1 LVEIVQAVTDAT
13 AGRPAIDGR
22 IRRNAMGGFKRLIDG
37 RMGVGAVRAGFACLQ
52 DAKAAQ

>member
-1 LVEIVQAVTDAT
+1 VGSDAT

-37 RMGVGAVRAGFACLQ
+37 RMGAGAVRAEFACLQ
-52 DAKAAQ
+52 DANAAQ